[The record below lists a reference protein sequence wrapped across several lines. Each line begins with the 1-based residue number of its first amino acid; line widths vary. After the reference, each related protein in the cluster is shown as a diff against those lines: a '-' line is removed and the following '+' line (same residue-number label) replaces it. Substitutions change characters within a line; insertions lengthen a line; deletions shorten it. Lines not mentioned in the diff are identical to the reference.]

1 MTIAKLN
8 SLRNLVAV
16 AKSEL
21 ERYAK
26 LESVA
31 DYSKLLEENINEL
44 DKALSSTIL
53 PDFYKVAVVGR
64 FKVGKSSFVN
74 AFTNSK
80 IAGVSDKP
88 ETAAISVFRNADKVF
103 AEVEMLDEKTWLELK
118 NTEDR
123 RYFNFSNFNERH
135 KKDNPVDLAALEA
148 EYIKTEGLRHK
159 INLSED
165 LPQKKAE
172 VAFRKCLK
180 EFTSSQSP
188 LHYLVKQIVIYTPNS
203 LLGSQVELID
213 TPGLDDTELFRS
225 ELTEETLKSVDA
237 ILFLTNSGGSYGQS
251 DKEFLIKQLRT
262 RQIKQ
267 LQIIVTKIDETYA
280 NKKRQCDEDDEYVPT
295 LEEFK
300 KEEEMRI
307 RREIALT
314 LHELLNGNT
323 ESESAHYYKNQLE
336 NIPIHFIST
345 HYYSDGD
352 VEKSGLPVVKQ
363 ALNNALSNSA
373 RFTLITDTLEG
384 CLERVINRTE
394 AIFSNRLDAIDSDFD
409 EVEVQRQLSSIHDD
423 LLIKLDLFK
432 TNLDSPLTE
441 MQNSLN
447 SFACFHEDIYIQKI
461 ILEATRIITDSRSN
475 DMSKHWAKR
484 RSGGW
489 GEAIAEE
496 KEYHFDGETFSY
508 TSQNIGTKIA
518 NKIFPSVESI
528 LTSYTKYMNE
538 YADSVKFDLSH
549 LEAAI
554 EKTENSYSLLGIK
567 PLNLQSS
574 LSRLNFE
581 SEINSLIESHKI
593 SIFENLGSF
602 HKKAEAKLN
611 EIRNKVSHIEGNGT
625 TQRQNEA
632 IYHYYREI
640 EYILSSALSAHLKS
654 ELKSFSDALLIMAE
668 SVQSKVERSLSSE
681 LDSKVSAIKNSLLI
695 MNETKREEAIDYL
708 AKVIDWCE
716 LQRKSLQE
724 IEFNQEI
731 I

>member
-8 SLRNLVAV
+8 NLRNLVAV

-118 NTEDR
+118 NKEDR

-148 EYIKTEGLRHK
+148 EYIKAEGLCHK

-280 NKKRQCDEDDEYVPT
+280 NKKRQCDEDDEDVPT

-307 RREIALT
+307 RGEIALT

-323 ESESAHYYKNQLE
+323 ESESAHYYNNQLE

-345 HYYSDGD
+345 HYYSDGH

-394 AIFSNRLDAIDSDFD
+394 AIFSNRLDAIDNDFD
-409 EVEVQRQLSSIHDD
+409 EVDVQKKLENIREC
-423 LLIKLDLFK
+423 LLNELEKFRKKLALP
-432 TNLDSPLTE
+432 LDE
-441 MQNSLN
+441 MQKALKGFDVAHKRAYLYGIDQDARRVIAN
-447 SFACFHEDIYIQKI
+447 FCREDI
-461 ILEATRIITDSRSN
+461 
-475 DMSKHWAKR
+475 SKHWATR
-484 RSGGW
+484 RAGNW
-489 GEAIAEE
+489 GSNIS
-496 KEYHFDGETFSY
+496 SY
-508 TSQNIGTKIA
+508 GDTIGKKVA
-518 NKIFPSVESI
+518 NKIFPQVEI
-528 LTSYTKYMNE
+528 MLEKYTGYINE
-538 YADSVKFDLSH
+538 YSEAVKLDLASLQTAIEIVEEKNALSGLKALTLQDCLGRLDFKNEAAQFIESSKETILQSLDAFSKEARIKLYTSQSEVSSISGKGTTDKQNQAVYDYYSDIEEILSNALMLY
-549 LEAAI
+549 LEAEL
-554 EKTENSYSLLGIK
+554 EKFSI
-567 PLNLQSS
+567 
-574 LSRLNFE
+574 
-581 SEINSLIESHKI
+581 SLI
-593 SIFENLGSF
+593 NL
-602 HKKAEAKLN
+602 
-611 EIRNKVSHIEGNGT
+611 
-625 TQRQNEA
+625 
-632 IYHYYREI
+632 
-640 EYILSSALSAHLKS
+640 
-654 ELKSFSDALLIMAE
+654 AE
-668 SVQSKVERSLSSE
+668 SVKPKVERSLTSE
-681 LDSKVSAIKNSLLI
+681 LDNKVSAISNSLLV
-695 MNETKREEAIDYL
+695 MNEAKKEETMDYL
-708 AKVIDWCE
+708 VEVIDWCE